1 MIFKLNLDLNN
12 DEIRLLYFLILSSE
26 NYKKLD
32 INSFMN
38 WVNVININM
47 IKLRLTIIKKKKIY

>member
-38 WVNVININM
+38 WVNVTNIIM
-47 IKLRLTIIKKKKIY
+47 I